1 MECAGFYG
9 ALGGH
14 PPNKEAIEDE
24 ESDRLQLRRER
35 KRIERVKGRRTS
47 REAASSAMEDPT
59 ECRTSSDERKKNS
72 IFTNT
77 VKKVP

>member
-24 ESDRLQLRRER
+24 ESDRLQLRRRER
-35 KRIERVKGRRTS
+35 ES
-47 REAASSAMEDPT
+47 RE
-59 ECRTSSDERKKNS
+59 
-72 IFTNT
+72 
-77 VKKVP
+77 